1 MFRATPEMEQISDC
15 LTQDDDIIVTLGKLD
30 VVYLEDGSEKQAK
43 DLVQGDR
50 VELLE
55 NRKEIYVSVKSIT
68 DSPPHTTI
76 RFNR

>member
-15 LTQDDDIIVTLGKLD
+15 LTQDNDIIVTLGKLD

-55 NRKEIYVSVKSIT
+55 NRKEMFYGLRHK
-68 DSPPHTTI
+68 
-76 RFNR
+76 